1 MLQKGGRQM
10 ITIFTTPSCSS
21 CRKAKKWLDDHKVAY
36 EEKNLFNQ
44 RITEEDID
52 RMLEN
57 AENGFEDI
65 ISTRSKIFKEQ
76 ALDVED
82 MKISELKKFILE
94 NPSVL
99 KRPIMIEG
107 EKMQVGYNDEEIRVF
122 IPKRLRE
129 MIMRENS
136 EDDFTHYED
145 TLSRYFASIDSENK
159 DS

>member
-1 MLQKGGRQM
+1 M

-21 CRKAKKWLDDHKVAY
+21 CRKAKKWLDDHKISY

-76 ALDVED
+76 SLDVED
-82 MKISELKKFILE
+82 MKISELKEFIIN

-99 KRPIMIEG
+99 KRPIMIDG
-107 EKMQVGYNDEEIRVF
+107 
-122 IPKRLRE
+122 
-129 MIMRENS
+129 
-136 EDDFTHYED
+136 
-145 TLSRYFASIDSENK
+145 
-159 DS
+159 

>member
-1 MLQKGGRQM
+1 M

-129 MIMRENS
+129 LIMCVDCPQGETCDYQS
-136 EDDFTHYED
+136 A
-145 TLSRYFASIDSENK
+145 LKRYFEEIKNNEEQQRGA
-159 DS
+159 